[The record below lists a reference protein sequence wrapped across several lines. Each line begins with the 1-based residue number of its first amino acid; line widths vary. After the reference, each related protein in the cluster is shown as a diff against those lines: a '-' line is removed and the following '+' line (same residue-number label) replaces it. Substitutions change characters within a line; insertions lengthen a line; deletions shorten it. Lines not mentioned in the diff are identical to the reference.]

1 MWRRSVLPGRVLRS
15 ATLGAAAVAITL
27 LLQRPWAEQ
36 PAEPAPQAQSA
47 DSASAEVPTTAQA
60 GWTFR
65 SAGWYIRVDGVEVP
79 PPVPPPPKPVL
90 VQHPVTP
97 SISAFDQVI
106 AIESRAEG
114 FDWRLITALIF
125 EESRFD
131 PTSRSDK
138 GAYGLMQ
145 VRPIAAADVGA
156 ASFEAPEDN
165 IRTGVRY
172 LRRLDGMF
180 YGAQGRERL
189 SLVLAAYNLGPGHV
203 HDAQLLARQLGY
215 DPDRWSNSMEMVLPL
230 LEWPTIYQR
239 LPNGYAQGRQ
249 GVAYVR
255 RILDRYERYLART
268 AGADAPGARSP
279 SARQSVHG

>member
-1 MWRRSVLPGRVLRS
+1 MLRGTVLPARVLRS
-15 ATLGAAAVAITL
+15 ATAGAAAVAL
-27 LLQRPWAEQ
+27 ALFLQHQRVEP
-36 PAEPAPQAQSA
+36 PAEPAPETQSA
-47 DSASAEVPTTAQA
+47 DPASAEVPSSAQA
-60 GWTFR
+60 GWSFR

-79 PPVPPPPKPVL
+79 PPAVPAPKSVP
-90 VQHPVTP
+90 VQHPAAP
-97 SISAFDQVI
+97 SISAFDRMI
-106 AIESRAEG
+106 ADESRAEG

-156 ASFEAPEDN
+156 AAFEAPEDN
-165 IRTGVRY
+165 VRTGVRY

-180 YGAQGRERL
+180 AGAQGRERL
-189 SLVLAAYNLGPGHV
+189 PLVLAAYNLGPGHV
-203 HDAQLLARQLGY
+203 RDAQLLARQLGY
-215 DPDRWSNSMEMVLPL
+215 DPYRWSNSIETMLPL

-239 LPNGYAQGRQ
+239 LPSGYAQGRA

-255 RILDRYERYLART
+255 RILDRYERYRLT
-268 AGADAPGARSP
+268 AAGEDGADARSP
-279 SARQSVHG
+279 STRQSVHG